1 MSTILR
7 TICRTKFRRGIGVG
21 ARLAK
26 SRGMSEDDYVQ
37 LCQEFSGKILVSAIK
52 TATGGL

>member
-37 LCQEFSGKILVSAIK
+37 LCNEFSGKILVAAIK